1 MSRQIQT
8 MRDSN
13 GNDIPVKYVSKY
25 DKARDRVTRRILA
38 RFLKAR
44 KELEKIVADCIVD
57 LDELRGTKDKLGS
70 KGNFSAQSFD
80 GLISVEIR
88 QQYNIRLDERVARA
102 REMMLAYVDGIL
114 AKVGGNDAQ
123 ALRLIVQ
130 EAFRA
135 NSDGILPTGK
145 ILSLMRM
152 EIDNGTWREA
162 KLILQDAIKPQKG
175 KRYLV
180 CERRSS
186 TQGDFEAIRLDIA
199 DCWPEESEQAI
210 VKSEQV

>member
-1 MSRQIQT
+1 MSRQIKT

-13 GNDIPVKYVSKY
+13 GNDVPVKYVSKY

-114 AKVGGNDAQ
+114 EKVGGNDAQ

-175 KRYLV
+175 KRYLKRN
-180 CERRSS
+180 RRASI
-186 TQGDFEAIRLDIA
+186 QDDFRSIRLDIS
-199 DCWPEESEQAI
+199 DCWPGVPSEDEE
-210 VKSEQV
+210 

>member
-13 GNDIPVKYVSKY
+13 GNDVPVKYVSKY

-114 AKVGGNDAQ
+114 EKVGGNDAQ

-175 KRYLV
+175 KRYLK
-180 CERRSS
+180 CNRRASI
-186 TQGDFEAIRLDIA
+186 QDDFRSIRLDIS
-199 DCWPEESEQAI
+199 DCWPGVPSEDEE
-210 VKSEQV
+210 

>member
-13 GNDIPVKYVSKY
+13 GNDIPIKYVSKY

-44 KELEKIVADCIVD
+44 KDLEKIVADCIVD
-57 LDELRGTKDKLGS
+57 LDELKGTKDKLGS

-152 EIDNGTWREA
+152 EIDNDKWREA

-175 KRYLV
+175 KRYLK
-180 CERRSS
+180 CNRRASI
-186 TQGDFEAIRLDIA
+186 QADFRSIRLDIS
-199 DCWPEESEQAI
+199 DCWPGVPSEDEE
-210 VKSEQV
+210 

>member
-13 GNDIPVKYVSKY
+13 GNDIPIKYVSKY

-44 KELEKIVADCIVD
+44 KDLEKIVADCIVD
-57 LDELRGTKDKLGS
+57 LDELKGTKDKLGS

-152 EIDNGTWREA
+152 EIDNDKWREA

-186 TQGDFEAIRLDIA
+186 TQGDFEAVRLDIA
-199 DCWPEESEQAI
+199 DCWPGVPSEDEE
-210 VKSEQV
+210 